1 MQLNLQ
7 ARKYKMMAGEITL
20 FVLFLFAYSFTMSLF
35 PVVETVITKDLMSPQ
50 EYSVYMVL
58 MLLDLIFF
66 VGMFFLGG
74 IWFEKWR
81 LEKNVRIS

>member
-1 MQLNLQ
+1 MQFNLQ
-7 ARKYKMMAGEITL
+7 ARKYKMIAGEIIL
-20 FVLFLFAYSFTMSLF
+20 LVLFLLGYSFTMSLF
-35 PVVETVITKDLMSPQ
+35 PIVETVVTKDLMSTQ
-50 EYSVYMVL
+50 EYSVYMLL

-81 LEKNVRIS
+81 SEKNVKLS